1 MAHSNIDRNV
11 LNRTS
16 YEVSKIFDYQIAA
29 LLETQKI
36 TGMVSQEVVEAVE
49 DRKQISKLLDT
60 LNDTTTEIATV
71 SKGGAVWRWLLQV
84 CNRRS
89 RCCRFSCHI
98 FYAQAWTST
107 LRPRSPNLP
116 RIIQG
121 GHPEQSAEEIP
132 GVLA

>member
-49 DRKQISKLLDT
+49 DRKQISQLLDT
-60 LNDTTTEIATV
+60 LNDTTTEIATI
-71 SKGGAVWRWLLQV
+71 SKGVGRLEMATTGMQPTVEMLAAFLATFL
-84 CNRRS
+84 C
-89 RCCRFSCHI
+89 
-98 FYAQAWTST
+98 
-107 LRPRSPNLP
+107 PSPDFNT
-116 RIIQG
+116 R
-121 GHPEQSAEEIP
+121 A
-132 GVLA
+132 